1 MVCLLLLIGL
11 GGIFGF
17 VPIKTKK
24 HAGACKAPVS
34 TSAAPPTLG
43 DVCG

>member
-17 VPIKTKK
+17 VPIKTKNMLVRVK
-24 HAGACKAPVS
+24 HL
-34 TSAAPPTLG
+34 SARQPLRQL
-43 DVCG
+43 

>member
-11 GGIFGF
+11 GGIFDF

-24 HAGACKAPVS
+24 HASACKAPAS
-34 TSAAPPTLG
+34 ASAAPLILG